1 LALHELLSE
10 PAGDP
15 ADNDGCDPADLML
28 FHWRFLPA
36 GDSRTNHNVM
46 LARCPA
52 DFDRRSPSPLNVAP
66 IIETGIAV
74 FLAML
79 LPERFHCATSIGR
92 CLTNHLADSTYGL
105 APLRPPR
112 WG

>member
-36 GDSRTNHNVM
+36 GDSRTNRNVI
-46 LARCPA
+46 LARCPT
-52 DFDRRSPSPLNVAP
+52 DFD
-66 IIETGIAV
+66 
-74 FLAML
+74 
-79 LPERFHCATSIGR
+79 
-92 CLTNHLADSTYGL
+92 GL
-105 APLRPPR
+105 ARPLLSERTHR
-112 WG
+112 ARIGLRRLAREQAE